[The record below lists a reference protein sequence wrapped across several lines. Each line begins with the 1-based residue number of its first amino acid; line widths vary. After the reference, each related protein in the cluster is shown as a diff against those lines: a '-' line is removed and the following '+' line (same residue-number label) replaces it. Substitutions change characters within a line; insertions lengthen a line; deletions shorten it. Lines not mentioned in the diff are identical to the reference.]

1 MYSAGPQQLAAG
13 IRVEAFRGGGERF
26 TPDAAPEEGP
36 RGVYGPSGRPIHGPI
51 RPPIRPDWTDGR
63 VAQGAGWSRLRAAV
77 SSGRSGR
84 APAAMYDVEI
94 SWRKSRAPWARQ
106 RSREEL
112 DATRS
117 RAEVCARIQR
127 RNLKRSILAH
137 LLLDGLTAVGRTL
150 PGRPGLDGRTDSAGG
165 AGRTEGRQKSRPVH
179 TPGRASRRLA
189 GRAAGR
195 GPFRPIFPRSAYV
208 LTVVG
213 GPKTGRGREGLPP
226 PL

>member
-1 MYSAGPQQLAAG
+1 VVPPAGCCEQRAQRKSA
-13 IRVEAFRGGGERF
+13 
-26 TPDAAPEEGP
+26 
-36 RGVYGPSGRPIHGPI
+36 
-51 RPPIRPDWTDGR
+51 
-63 VAQGAGWSRLRAAV
+63 
-77 SSGRSGR
+77 SS
-84 APAAMYDVEI
+84 DVEI
-94 SWRKSRAPWARQ
+94 RWRKSRAPWARQ

-150 PGRPGLDGRTDSAGG
+150 PGRPGLDGRTDGAGG

-179 TPGRASRRLA
+179 SPGRASRRLA

-195 GPFRPIFPRSAYV
+195 GPFRLIFPRSAYV

-213 GPKTGRGREGLPP
+213 GPKTGRVRGGVTPP
-226 PL
+226 SLTDRPARKPQAGKTTYRGGPPFRSSGFLKSVCPPARNARAKF